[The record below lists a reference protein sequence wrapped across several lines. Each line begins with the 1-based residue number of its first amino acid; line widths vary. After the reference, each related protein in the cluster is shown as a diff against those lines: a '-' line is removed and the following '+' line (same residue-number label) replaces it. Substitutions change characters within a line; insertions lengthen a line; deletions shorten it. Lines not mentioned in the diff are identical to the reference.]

1 MTPATSELTAPTD
14 EIATSTDLDLQ
25 TTKPVKPAVATFAVA
40 DELRATGSAASTERA
55 DRLVAFLRQYGE
67 ERVNSHL
74 IDERRSIPP
83 SVILDLG
90 RAGLFGLRV
99 AEAYGGQALSHADT
113 FRVITQ
119 ATAIDA
125 NVALTLGI
133 HNAIGISPI
142 EAFADDRTKSTVLPQ
157 LARGTSLATIAASE
171 PGAGS
176 NLQGISTTATKVSGG
191 YVVNGVKCWISL
203 GSWAGHIN
211 LIANLQDQYG
221 RAQGVCAFLVEGA
234 SKGFTP
240 GPEAMTVGMR
250 GLPQNHIDIADLRL
264 PAGALLGAEGE
275 GLAVAQTA
283 FEAGRAMLAAASLGT
298 MQRCLQLA
306 ARFASRRTVATG
318 RLLDNGRTQQILSEC
333 TAATRAVEM
342 LVQLVAGDLDQG
354 RSIPPE
360 LYFACKIMS
369 TELGWAVVDRSM
381 QLLGARGYLDT
392 NIVARY
398 FRDFRLLRI
407 FEGATE
413 AVTVYVGSLVGKD
426 PVRFHALLAERFGAQ
441 SVLDRLGSAYGDIL
455 AGVPSEAGSSTARR
469 DRHILANL
477 GGELACWAIMA
488 SLTQYTASR
497 TSTELDHYTAVW
509 AERQLADRLRMAR
522 DTKRQYEILSPAFL
536 ADQINGYSATIGDIQ
551 QGLAGEATDL
561 DELLARH

>member
-1 MTPATSELTAPTD
+1 MTSTTSELATPTD
-14 EIATSTDLDLQ
+14 DFARSTDLDFQ
-25 TTKPVKPAVATFAVA
+25 PTQPAERAVATYAVTA
-40 DELRATGSAASTERA
+40 ELRASGPAGSTERA
-55 DRLVAFLRQYGE
+55 DRLIAFLRQYGE

-74 IDERRSIPP
+74 IDERRTIPP

-99 AEAYGGQALSHADT
+99 AESYGGQALSHVDT

-142 EAFADDRTKSTVLPQ
+142 EAFADDQAKSTVLPQ

-176 NLQGISTTATKVSGG
+176 NLQGISTVATKVSGG
-191 YVVNGVKCWISL
+191 YVVNGAKCWISL

-211 LIANLQDQYG
+211 LITKLQDQYG

-240 GPEAMTVGMR
+240 GHEVMTVGMR

-306 ARFASRRTVATG
+306 TRFASRREVATG

-333 TAATRAVEM
+333 VAATRAVEM
-342 LVQLVAGDLDQG
+342 LVQRVAGDLDQG
-354 RSIPPE
+354 RKIPPE

-369 TELGWAVVDRSM
+369 TELGWGVVDRSM

-392 NIVARY
+392 NIVARH

-413 AVTVYVGSLVGKD
+413 AVTVYVGSLIGKD
-426 PVRFHALLAERFGAQ
+426 PARFQELLAERFGAQ
-441 SVLDRLGSAYGDIL
+441 SVLERLGAAYSDIL
-455 AGVPSEAGSSTARR
+455 AGVPSEAGSSTAQR
-469 DRHILANL
+469 DRHILANI
-477 GGELACWAIMA
+477 GGELACWGILA
-488 SLTQYTASR
+488 SLTQHTASR
-497 TSTELDHYTAVW
+497 THTELDRYTAAW
-509 AERQLADRLRMAR
+509 AERQLEDRLRMAR
-522 DTKRQYEILSPAFL
+522 DGKRQYEILSPAFL
-536 ADQINGYSATIGDIQ
+536 ADQIGGYTAAIGDIE